1 MKVLPDGAGADTG
14 VGFANVVVVVGL
26 LVVVVVV
33 EVIVGLVVVV
43 MVVVIVGLVVVAI
56 VVVVV
61 GLVIIDVSS
70 SILVGQFLGPDIKF
84 ELVFSAK
91 HKDFM

>member
-26 LVVVVVV
+26 LVLVVVV

-43 MVVVIVGLVVVAI
+43 M